1 MTPRT
6 HRRLIVAVFA
16 YVTVLLGIPSPARA
30 EDIDIF
36 MKNPLTTTKPPNV
49 LIILDTSANWAATDT
64 VADNGSKMYEN
75 VRAELAKTIEGLTP
89 NLFRVGLMI
98 YAETGTGND
107 SIDGGVMRLGV
118 RDLIGDDKL
127 GGNQTK
133 LVNFFKTIDANYDKT
148 NNTSMGL
155 AFYEAYLYYSG
166 IEPYAGIGKIKRDFL
181 ETVADPV
188 PPTLPVTYD
197 HAVGIT
203 GNQQND
209 NPTLVESLALWR
221 TTPNALSDSKSE
233 KYNSPISDA
242 CQKNF
247 IIYIANGTVTDPNSA
262 NVEATTKLAKAIDA
276 EGSGSTTT
284 IDLSSPDDE
293 NESNITDEWARFLAK
308 VGVQSHPTESTNFPT
323 NQKVVTYSVEV
334 NAQTDTQGR
343 RNTKLLRSVG
353 EQGQGG
359 YYGVCTN
366 TSSDKCTSTEKKS
379 LSETLNSIFNQI
391 IDRNS
396 VFAAAT
402 LPASSNVR
410 GTFLNQ
416 VYMGVFRPNPNASPR
431 WPGNVKQYKIVTD
444 LVTGN
449 QYLGDK
455 LGERIAAEFSEEGF
469 VRPDVTSI
477 WTVNESPGFWDPV
490 YYPDTKSASNPTA
503 SDAPDGAFVEKG
515 GAAQHLR
522 MAYATDVTTRKL
534 FTCVACTDNTTLSGG
549 TYPSANAFDI
559 SNTAITAAL
568 LGITGQKTVSLL
580 TRVAGTV
587 TATSTNHGF
596 SNGQSV
602 EIKGATQSAYNV
614 TRSISV
620 IDNDTFTYSIDE
632 QPVTPGTA
640 AGGQTLTASSGGLTQ
655 GLVAPPLGLTRAGTG
670 TTVTATTPIAHGFS
684 TGDSVII
691 SGADDGAYNSTFTIT
706 GVPTSTT
713 FTFTVAT
720 TPATPPTSLSGAQA
734 RVNGATT
741 KGISTLVR
749 TTTDPGT
756 TVTVT
761 TSGNIFTGAS
771 PGSGTVEITGVIPTD
786 YEGTF
791 TYAKVSNSSFT
802 YTLSSTGPAVGD
814 TGFAQVA
821 PAATKAIASITRGA
835 GNASGIATVTV
846 TTSSAHTFSDGN
858 TITISGAAQ
867 PEYNGSFK
875 IADSNQLAG
884 TFTYTISTSPAS
896 PATTSSSITAT
907 GGGGVDRDSLIN
919 WVRGTNVRNDDN
931 PVQETTRVRGY
942 LHGDVLHSRPVVI
955 NYNRSGE
962 ILNRDIAVFYGA
974 NDGIVHAVKGGADD
988 GDGYELWGFVPSEF
1002 FDRFAR
1008 LYNENPI
1015 IASITPRNYFADGPI
1030 TANTIYNDDA
1040 TDPKIQRLDGLGA
1053 SKAQIFVGMR
1063 RGGRFYYSLGV
1074 TDPTVPVFKWKI
1086 ANSTSGFAELGQ
1098 SWSEA
1103 RVATINVQ
1111 FPAADPAASR
1121 RVLVFGAGYDAAA
1134 NDPVTQGTA
1143 TMGRGIFVVD
1153 ADTGA
1158 LIWSASPDAVTPPA
1172 GAVHLQVPGMDF
1184 AIPATLAVID
1194 SDGDVGGFADRI
1206 YAPDTGGN
1214 IWRVNIGDT
1223 DPSRWT
1229 VRKVA
1234 ALSGGAA
1241 DQKRKF
1247 LFAPSVVNMDDTWDS
1262 ILVGSGDREQP
1273 FNSTIKDRFYMI
1285 KDAHALND
1293 TSLPIVTDSSD
1304 ADVTN
1309 VDLSNAAS
1317 TLVDLTSNVLQDPNN
1332 TDYLVTQRTLAAA
1345 RGWKIR
1351 MTRSGEKVVTSA
1363 TTLAGTTFF
1372 GTSTLPEPST
1382 PGQCSASLGKAY
1394 VYAVSFK
1401 DATAVVDLNGDG
1413 VITSADTST
1422 AVGLGFPASPTA
1434 VVDEQGR
1441 ESVIVPPGVFKP
1453 SAISVGQ
1460 RYRVFWNLS
1469 IDN

>member
-6 HRRLIVAVFA
+6 HRRLIVALFA

-36 MKNPLTTTKPPNV
+36 MKNPLISTQRPNV

-64 VADNGSKMYEN
+64 VAGNGTAMYEN
-75 VRAELAKTIEGLTP
+75 VRSELAKTIEGLTP
-89 NLFRVGLMI
+89 DLFRVGLMI

-107 SIDGGVMRLGV
+107 NIDGGVMRLGV
-118 RDLIGDDKL
+118 RDLDVANKDRFVK
-127 GGNQTK
+127 
-133 LVNFFKTIDANYDKT
+133 FFETIDANFDKT

-155 AFYEAYLYYSG
+155 AFHEAYLYYG
-166 IEPYAGIGKIKRDFL
+166 GKAPYAGIGKIKRDFL
-181 ETVADPV
+181 ESRADPGA
-188 PPTLPVTYD
+188 YD

-203 GNQQND
+203 GNQQNS

-221 TTPNALSDSKSE
+221 TTPNALS
-233 KYNSPISDA
+233 NSSSSAIYSTPISDA

-262 NVEATTKLAKAIDA
+262 NVQATTKLAEAIAA

-293 NESNITDEWARFLAK
+293 NEGNITDEWARFLAK
-308 VGVQSHPTESTNFPT
+308 VGVQSHPSDSTNFPT

-353 EQGQGG
+353 EEGGGG
-359 YYGVCTN
+359 YYGVCTDPD
-366 TSSDKCTSTEKKS
+366 SAKCTSTEKKS
-379 LSETLNSIFNQI
+379 LSDALNGIFNQI

-444 LVTGN
+444 PNTGN
-449 QYLGDK
+449 QFLGDK
-455 LGERIAAEFSEEGF
+455 FDKAIAAAFSEEGF
-469 VRPDVTSI
+469 VLPDVTSI
-477 WTVNESPGFWDPV
+477 WTVNQSPGFWDPD

-522 MAYATDVTTRKL
+522 MAYATDVTTRRL
-534 FTCVACTDNTTLSGG
+534 FTCVACADNTTLSGG

-559 SNTAITAAL
+559 SNTAINAAL
-568 LGITGQKTVSLL
+568 LGITGQKTVSSL

-620 IDNDTFTYSIDE
+620 INNDTFTYPIDE

-640 AGGQTLTASSGGLTQ
+640 ASGQTLTASTGGLAQ
-655 GLVAPPLGLTRAGTG
+655 ALVAPPLGLTRVG
-670 TTVTATTPIAHGFS
+670 TTVTATTPIAHGFNN
-684 TGDSVII
+684 GDSVII
-691 SGADDGAYNSTFTIT
+691 SGAADNAYNGTFPIATS
-706 GVPTSTT
+706 GAGSTT
-713 FTFTVAT
+713 FTYTIAT
-720 TPATPPTSLSGAQA
+720 TPVTPPTSLSGATA
-734 RVNGATT
+734 TANGVT
-741 KGISTLVR
+741 KNISTLVR
-749 TTTDPGT
+749 TTTGAGT

-771 PGSGTVEITGVIPTD
+771 PSSGTVQIANVNPAD
-786 YEGTF
+786 YNGSTF
-791 TYAKVSNSSFT
+791 TYTKASNSSFT
-802 YTLSSTGPAVGD
+802 YTLSSTGPVTPD

-821 PAATKAIASITRGA
+821 PAATQTIALITRGA
-835 GNASGIATVTV
+835 GDASGIATVTV
-846 TTSSAHTFSDGN
+846 TTSAAHTFSDGN

-867 PEYNGSFK
+867 PEYNGGFT
-875 IADSNQLAG
+875 IANSNQGAG

-896 PATTSSSITAT
+896 PATTSSTITAA
-907 GGGGVDRDSLIN
+907 GGGGIDRDSLIN
-919 WVRGTNVRNDDN
+919 WVRGANVQDDN
-931 PVQETTRVRGY
+931 PIQEATRVRGY

-955 NYNRSGE
+955 NYNRLGE

-988 GDGYELWGFVPSEF
+988 GDGGELWGFVPSEF

-1015 IASITPRNYFADGPI
+1015 IATITPRNYFADGPI

-1086 ANSTSGFAELGQ
+1086 TNATSGFAELGQ

-1111 FPAADPAASR
+1111 FPAADAAASR

-1143 TMGRGIFVVD
+1143 
-1153 ADTGA
+1153 
-1158 LIWSASPDAVTPPA
+1158 S
-1172 GAVHLQVPGMDF
+1172 
-1184 AIPATLAVID
+1184 
-1194 SDGDVGGFADRI
+1194 
-1206 YAPDTGGN
+1206 
-1214 IWRVNIGDT
+1214 
-1223 DPSRWT
+1223 SR
-1229 VRKVA
+1229 
-1234 ALSGGAA
+1234 
-1241 DQKRKF
+1241 
-1247 LFAPSVVNMDDTWDS
+1247 
-1262 ILVGSGDREQP
+1262 
-1273 FNSTIKDRFYMI
+1273 
-1285 KDAHALND
+1285 
-1293 TSLPIVTDSSD
+1293 
-1304 ADVTN
+1304 
-1309 VDLSNAAS
+1309 
-1317 TLVDLTSNVLQDPNN
+1317 
-1332 TDYLVTQRTLAAA
+1332 
-1345 RGWKIR
+1345 
-1351 MTRSGEKVVTSA
+1351 
-1363 TTLAGTTFF
+1363 
-1372 GTSTLPEPST
+1372 ST
-1382 PGQCSASLGKAY
+1382 PRSRT
-1394 VYAVSFK
+1394 VS
-1401 DATAVVDLNGDG
+1401 T
-1413 VITSADTST
+1413 
-1422 AVGLGFPASPTA
+1422 
-1434 VVDEQGR
+1434 
-1441 ESVIVPPGVFKP
+1441 
-1453 SAISVGQ
+1453 
-1460 RYRVFWNLS
+1460 
-1469 IDN
+1469 

>member
-1 MTPRT
+1 M
-6 HRRLIVAVFA
+6 
-16 YVTVLLGIPSPARA
+16 
-30 EDIDIF
+30 
-36 MKNPLTTTKPPNV
+36 
-49 LIILDTSANWAATDT
+49 
-64 VADNGSKMYEN
+64 
-75 VRAELAKTIEGLTP
+75 
-89 NLFRVGLMI
+89 
-98 YAETGTGND
+98 
-107 SIDGGVMRLGV
+107 
-118 RDLIGDDKL
+118 
-127 GGNQTK
+127 
-133 LVNFFKTIDANYDKT
+133 
-148 NNTSMGL
+148 
-155 AFYEAYLYYSG
+155 
-166 IEPYAGIGKIKRDFL
+166 
-181 ETVADPV
+181 
-188 PPTLPVTYD
+188 
-197 HAVGIT
+197 
-203 GNQQND
+203 
-209 NPTLVESLALWR
+209 
-221 TTPNALSDSKSE
+221 
-233 KYNSPISDA
+233 
-242 CQKNF
+242 
-247 IIYIANGTVTDPNSA
+247 
-262 NVEATTKLAKAIDA
+262 
-276 EGSGSTTT
+276 
-284 IDLSSPDDE
+284 
-293 NESNITDEWARFLAK
+293 
-308 VGVQSHPTESTNFPT
+308 
-323 NQKVVTYSVEV
+323 
-334 NAQTDTQGR
+334 
-343 RNTKLLRSVG
+343 
-353 EQGQGG
+353 
-359 YYGVCTN
+359 
-366 TSSDKCTSTEKKS
+366 
-379 LSETLNSIFNQI
+379 
-391 IDRNS
+391 
-396 VFAAAT
+396 FAAAT

-444 LVTGN
+444 PNTGN
-449 QYLGDK
+449 QFLGDK
-455 LGERIAAEFSEEGF
+455 FDKAIAAAFSEEGF
-469 VRPDVTSI
+469 VLPDVTSI
-477 WTVNESPGFWDPV
+477 WTVNQSPGFWDPD

-522 MAYATDVTTRKL
+522 MAYATDVTTRRL
-534 FTCVACTDNTTLSGG
+534 FTCVACADNTTLSGG

-559 SNTAITAAL
+559 SNTAINAAL
-568 LGITGQKTVSLL
+568 LGITGQKTVSSL

-620 IDNDTFTYSIDE
+620 INNDTFTYPIDE

-640 AGGQTLTASSGGLTQ
+640 ASGQTLTASTGGLAQ
-655 GLVAPPLGLTRAGTG
+655 ALVAPPLGLTRVG
-670 TTVTATTPIAHGFS
+670 TTVTATTPIAHGFNN
-684 TGDSVII
+684 GDSVII
-691 SGADDGAYNSTFTIT
+691 SGAADNAYNGTFPIATS
-706 GVPTSTT
+706 GAGSTT
-713 FTFTVAT
+713 FTYTIAT
-720 TPATPPTSLSGAQA
+720 TPVTPPTSLSGATA
-734 RVNGATT
+734 TANGVT
-741 KGISTLVR
+741 KNISTLVR
-749 TTTDPGT
+749 TTTGAGT

-771 PGSGTVEITGVIPTD
+771 PSSGTVQIANVNPAD
-786 YEGTF
+786 YNGSTF
-791 TYAKVSNSSFT
+791 TYTKASNSSFT
-802 YTLSSTGPAVGD
+802 YTLSSTGPVTPD

-821 PAATKAIASITRGA
+821 PAATQTIALITRGA
-835 GNASGIATVTV
+835 GDASGIATVTV
-846 TTSSAHTFSDGN
+846 TTSAAHTFSDGN

-867 PEYNGSFK
+867 PEYNGGFT
-875 IADSNQLAG
+875 IANSNQGAG

-896 PATTSSSITAT
+896 PATTSSTITAA
-907 GGGGVDRDSLIN
+907 GGGGIDRDSLIN
-919 WVRGTNVRNDDN
+919 WVRGANVQDDN
-931 PVQETTRVRGY
+931 PIQEATRVRGY

-955 NYNRSGE
+955 NYNRLGE

-988 GDGYELWGFVPSEF
+988 GDGGELWGFVPSEF

-1015 IASITPRNYFADGPI
+1015 IATITPRNYFADGPI

-1086 ANSTSGFAELGQ
+1086 TNATSGFAELGQ

-1111 FPAADPAASR
+1111 FPAADAAASR

-1134 NDPVTQGTA
+1134 NDPVTQGIA

-1158 LIWSASPDAVTPPA
+1158 LIWSASPDAVIPPA
-1172 GAVHLQVPGMDF
+1172 GGVHKQVGGMTF

-1194 SDGDVGGFADRI
+1194 SDGDVGSFADRI

-1223 DPSRWT
+1223 DPNNWT

-1247 LFAPSVVNMDDTWDS
+1247 LFAPSIVNMDDTWDS

-1293 TSLPIVTDSSD
+1293 DTSLPIVTDSSD

-1309 VDLSNAAS
+1309 VDLSDKNS
-1317 TLVDLTSNVLQDPNN
+1317 TLVDLTTNVLQDPNN
-1332 TDYLVTQRTLAAA
+1332 PDFNVTSQTLAAA

-1372 GTSTLPEPST
+1372 GTSTLPEPSA
-1382 PGQCSASLGKAY
+1382 PGQCSASLGTAY

-1453 SAISVGQ
+1453 SAIAVGQ